1 MVCYSK
7 KLGLGFLML
16 LISLQLL
23 KAQNNRINDP
33 SQISWHAF
41 FMNYVLDD
49 KWSLHGEFQW
59 RRTDFTSNPQ
69 QNLYR
74 TGLNFK
80 VNSSVTLRFGYLY
93 ADTFNYAQIP
103 LNTLGM
109 EFPEHRIYQ
118 MVTLNN
124 PVGKVQVYHRFMLE
138 QRWVGTFS
146 TKILESPDDY
156 VYLNRVRYM
165 ARIEI
170 SLKGKSI
177 VNKTPYFAAYDEL
190 MIGFGKN
197 VNQNI
202 FDQNR
207 IGILTGYRFSDHIRL
222 EGGYFNQIAQLGRL
236 VDGKNVFQGNRG
248 YIVNTYFNF

>member
-1 MVCYSK
+1 MGRRI
-7 KLGLGFLML
+7 GLL
-16 LISLQLL
+16 LLFIVLSLQDVLS
-23 KAQNNRINDP
+23 QNNRAIDANR
-33 SQISWHAF
+33 IGWNAF
-41 FMNYVLDD
+41 FLNYALDD

-59 RRTDFTSNPQ
+59 RRTEFINKPQ

-74 TGLNFK
+74 IGLNLKLNPGIIFR
-80 VNSSVTLRFGYLY
+80 LGYLY
-93 ADTFNYAQIP
+93 ADTFNYGHIP
-103 LNTLGM
+103 INSLGM
-109 EFPEHRIYQ
+109 DFPEHRVYQ
-118 MVTLNN
+118 MVTLYN
-124 PVGKVQVYHRFMLE
+124 PLGKVQVSHRFMLE

-146 TKILESPDDY
+146 NKTLERPDEY

-170 SLKGKSI
+170 PLKGKSI

-197 VNQNI
+197 VNQNV

-207 IGILTGYRFSDHIRL
+207 IGLLIGYRFSDHIRV
-222 EGGYFNQIAQLGRL
+222 EGGYFNQILQLGRL

-248 YIVNTYFNF
+248 YIINSYFNF